1 MSNWEVAI
9 GNHTA
14 SDILLH
20 GLTFLFLTKIGLSY
34 VKLCR
39 NSRDQGPLVQMFHF
53 TDRVLWIVDQSEDLN
68 VGMGYSQGLHSTAS
82 GGKWGTLW
90 CDCGCQERATRM
102 SPSHQTTNNTKTSKD
117 GRMNREM
124 RRRAIRPVKD
134 LVKTED
140 SSSQDM
146 TKVNNLR
153 SNP

>member
-1 MSNWEVAI
+1 MDLEIRTTCHMGKPFRNLGA
-9 GNHTA
+9 
-14 SDILLH
+14 L
-20 GLTFLFLTKIGLSY
+20 KIM
-34 VKLCR
+34 K
-39 NSRDQGPLVQMFHF
+39 
-53 TDRVLWIVDQSEDLN
+53 DR
-68 VGMGYSQGLHSTAS
+68 STE
-82 GGKWGTLW
+82 GI
-90 CDCGCQERATRM
+90 CQERAAQM

-140 SSSQDM
+140 SSLQDM